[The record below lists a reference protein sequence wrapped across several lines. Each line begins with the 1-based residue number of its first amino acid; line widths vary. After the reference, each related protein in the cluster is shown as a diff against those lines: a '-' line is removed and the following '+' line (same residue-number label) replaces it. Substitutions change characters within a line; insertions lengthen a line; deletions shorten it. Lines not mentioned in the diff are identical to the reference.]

1 MIKTS
6 VVIPA
11 YNEEAAI
18 EEVIQGIREAMDK
31 TQDAYEIII
40 VDDNSKDRTAEIVS
54 KMENVRLV
62 RHKSNKGVGAARK
75 TGILHAKGEYILMTD
90 GDGTYPTENIPELI
104 SHLPEYDMAV
114 GARIEE
120 KGTMKIL
127 RSFAKGILLK
137 LVCIISETNI
147 PDLNSGLRVFKK
159 KAALKFF
166 GILPDGHSWVSTITL
181 AFFSNGYSVKYV
193 PIKYFTRKGKSTFH
207 PIKDTYNYF
216 LTINRVIMYFRPL
229 KFFVPL
235 TFCILL
241 GGSIRFLYHALV
253 LHNVRESDIMIILTG
268 IMVGTVGVLA
278 DLVLKLQ
285 RINFIKME
293 FKDEE

>member
-18 EEVIQGIREAMDK
+18 EEVINDMKKAMDQ
-31 TQDAYEIII
+31 TEGGYEIII
-40 VDDNSKDRTAEIVS
+40 VDDNSKDKTAEIVS
-54 KMENVRLV
+54 KMEGIRLI
-62 RHKSNKGVGAARK
+62 RHKRNRGVGAARK
-75 TGILHAKGEYILMTD
+75 TGILHSKGEYVLMTD

-137 LVCIISETNI
+137 LACIISETNI

-166 GILPDGHSWVSTITL
+166 GILPDGHSWVTTITL
-181 AFFSNGYSVKYV
+181 AFLSNRYSVKYV
-193 PIKYFTRKGKSTFH
+193 PIRYFTRKGKSTFH

-216 LTINRVIMYFRPL
+216 LTINRVVMYFRPL

-235 TFCILL
+235 TFLILFS
-241 GGSIRFLYHALV
+241 GSIRFLYHALA

-268 IMVGTVGVLA
+268 IMVGSVGVLA

-285 RINFIKME
+285 RINFVKMDIE
-293 FKDEE
+293 D